1 MEEEERTPEDL
12 HQKRYWIALNLL
24 PELGPRRVQALLRSF
39 ESPREIF
46 EAPPE
51 RIAEIPELKRF
62 ASRWPRMCREALHE
76 AEAELSRLKEHKLSA
91 LTLADPDYPKPLRAL
106 DDPPPVLYVR
116 GTYES
121 RDELAIA
128 IVGTRRPSSYG
139 RRVAERLARE
149 LGAMGFTIVSGL
161 ARGID
166 TAAHRGALKAGAR
179 TIAVLGGGFAHFY
192 PQENR
197 RLGDEIAGS
206 GAVLSEFPVELP
218 PDRWTFPR
226 RNRVISGLSRGTI
239 VVEAP
244 ERSGALITARL
255 ALEQGR
261 EVFAVPGPITQETS
275 AGVHKLIQQG
285 AKLITDVDDV
295 LEEFADLKR
304 TLSARRG
311 AAAPAPAMAGR
322 PQPQS
327 QPQLSPLEQGVLNAL
342 EFDPLHFNDVVERTR
357 LSPSE
362 VSLALLQLVMKGL
375 VEELE
380 GKRYAK
386 LP

>member
-1 MEEEERTPEDL
+1 MGTEANSSEALRE
-12 HQKRYWIALNLL
+12 KRSWIALNLL

-39 ESPREIF
+39 ASPQEIF

-76 AEAELSRLKEHKLSA
+76 AEAELSRLKEHKLNVF
-91 LTLADPDYPKPLRAL
+91 TLADPDYPKPLRTL

-116 GTYES
+116 GRYEP

-192 PQENR
+192 PRENR
-197 RLGDEIAGS
+197 RLGDEIAES
-206 GAVLSEFPVELP
+206 GAVLSEFPIEMP

-285 AKLITDVDDV
+285 AKLITNVDDV

-304 TLSARRG
+304 TLSARRE
-311 AAAPAPAMAGR
+311 AASPTTTEGPT
-322 PQPQS
+322 PE
-327 QPQLSPLEQGVLNAL
+327 LSPLEAQVFNAL
-342 EFDPLHFNDVVERTR
+342 EFDSLHFNDVVERTR